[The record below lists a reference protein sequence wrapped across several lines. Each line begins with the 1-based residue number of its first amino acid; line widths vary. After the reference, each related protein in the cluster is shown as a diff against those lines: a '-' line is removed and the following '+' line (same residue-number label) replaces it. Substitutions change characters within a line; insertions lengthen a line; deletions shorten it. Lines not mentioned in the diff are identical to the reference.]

1 MLEYAK
7 WLLNMKNKYLITTKT
22 TTIIRTNF
30 FGLAIISYQVYY
42 VIIKI
47 HISSKQSTRVTKK
60 CHNINGNYNNSKW
73 TNPTYRCCIL
83 FQTTFI
89 SSSSKEEITCH
100 FIIKISLTTF
110 IFITSSKPFS
120 NIISISLKILFLFF
134 QISKVILWKN
144 KVMNGNN
151 WISFLLIFCS
161 WTFLKIRKI
170 VYFSH

>member
-22 TTIIRTNF
+22 TTIIITNF

-83 FQTTFI
+83 FQ
-89 SSSSKEEITCH
+89 
-100 FIIKISLTTF
+100 TTF

-170 VYFSH
+170 VYFSP